1 MRTTIWFIDIKNH
14 KLLTPD
20 SNRSRH
26 PPYTIGVHC
35 ASYLPI
41 SEGMVIGCS
50 LGFSRYIEILYQY
63 RKISH
68 IHTHTQIYQG
78 VLTIKLQGFH
88 TFNLEVFAPKTLF
101 PLVSRC

>member
-26 PPYTIGVHC
+26 PPYTIGVHHTYLLVRVWLLVV
-35 ASYLPI
+35 ASDFQ
-41 SEGMVIGCS
+41 G
-50 LGFSRYIEILYQY
+50 ILKYY
-63 RKISH
+63 TNIARSH
-68 IHTHTQIYQG
+68 TYTHTQIYQG